1 MKTFKDFIA
10 ECEGG
15 AASVSGGSVV
25 GTGHIAG
32 AGVSNPTLPNQAE
45 PGVNRKK
52 KNALL
57 TILPLTRKH

>member
-15 AASVSGGSVV
+15 SASVSGGTVV
-25 GTGHIAG
+25 GTGNIAG
-32 AGVSNPTLPNQAE
+32 AGVPNITLPNQAE

-52 KNALL
+52 KNAIL
-57 TILPLTRKH
+57 TPLPLTRKH